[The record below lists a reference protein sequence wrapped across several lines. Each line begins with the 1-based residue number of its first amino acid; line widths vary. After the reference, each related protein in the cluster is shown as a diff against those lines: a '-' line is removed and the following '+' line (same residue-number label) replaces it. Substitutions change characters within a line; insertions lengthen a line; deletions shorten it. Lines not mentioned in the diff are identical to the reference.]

1 MGRSETTP
9 RAHVSRHHLQVHWK
23 LTPPYIH
30 PHSRPC
36 PHSIVHKQFP
46 NPRGNTSRSRQIAKT
61 ARWCSPH
68 YGLDRT
74 KSSPRITCEHVP
86 LHTWRTS
93 LHPWSRTRPRRKSL
107 IRAFSSVFIY
117 IYKYM
122 YIYKLMIY
130 NYILFVCL
138 VYIMSI
144 YACTGKYLEP
154 MHVLSPLCSL
164 FRTLKPFSIKG
175 PSVDIWILLFIF
187 KVSQNS

>member
-1 MGRSETTP
+1 MHRRDQCLIPGWKLHAASWTVDASWTFPLASTPTPWKGRPDRPYKPSMGRSETTP

-36 PHSIVHKQFP
+36 PHSIVHKTVFP
-46 NPRGNTSRSRQIAKT
+46 TLAGNTSRSRQIAKT

-107 IRAFSSVFIY
+107 IRAFSSVFY
-117 IYKYM
+117 IY
-122 YIYKLMIY
+122 YIYL
-130 NYILFVCL
+130 
-138 VYIMSI
+138 
-144 YACTGKYLEP
+144 
-154 MHVLSPLCSL
+154 
-164 FRTLKPFSIKG
+164 
-175 PSVDIWILLFIF
+175 
-187 KVSQNS
+187 